1 MGYDF
6 EIFYRAGPKNRAADA
21 LSRILTEAQLNVIS
35 VPSLVD
41 VSVVE
46 KGDLG

>member
-1 MGYDF
+1 MTLKF
-6 EIFYRAGPKNRAADA
+6 SIERAQRTELRM

-46 KGDLG
+46 KEDLG